1 MRCLNLESIIQ
12 SEVSR
17 KEKNKYC
24 RNLEDGTDEII
35 FRTAMETQI
44 LITDLW
50 TQEVG
55 RKERVGCMKRVSQ
68 KLMLLYVEQILNG
81 NLLSD
86 SRNSKRA
93 SVTFQRGGMG
103 REVQE
108 GRIICIPMADS
119 CSVWQKSAQFCK
131 AFILQLK
138 KKNIFIF
145 RKIHAKKEK
154 QQLSV

>member
-1 MRCLNLESIIQ
+1 MHRA
-12 SEVSR
+12 R
-17 KEKNKYC
+17 H
-24 RNLEDGTDEII
+24 
-35 FRTAMETQI
+35 
-44 LITDLW
+44 
-50 TQEVG
+50 VG
-55 RKERVGCMKRVSQ
+55 RSVELLSPLGAHHPSSDSTWSLTWKDSLNPLEFLMEWVGCMKRVSQ

-138 KKNIFIF
+138 KKTFLF
-145 RKIHAKKEK
+145 SERYMQKKKNNNLVCEETEFQTK
-154 QQLSV
+154 